1 MCLMELLYFA
11 LELRGTTVAITEV
24 IENQQDP
31 QKEIEELD
39 DSPSSSPG
47 LGTLP
52 QGTSPNLNVIAV
64 T

>member
-1 MCLMELLYFA
+1 MRLLGVLYFA

-24 IENQQDP
+24 IENQQES

-39 DSPSSSPG
+39 DSPSSSLACVP
-47 LGTLP
+47 
-52 QGTSPNLNVIAV
+52 SPRVLRQ

>member
-1 MCLMELLYFA
+1 MCLVGLLYFA
-11 LELRGTTVAITEV
+11 PELSGTTVAITEV
-24 IENQQDP
+24 IEKQQET

>member
-1 MCLMELLYFA
+1 MRLLGVLYFA

-24 IENQQDP
+24 IENQQES

-39 DSPSSSPG
+39 DSPSSSLAWVP
-47 LGTLP
+47 
-52 QGTSPNLNVIAV
+52 SPRVLRQ